1 MMKYNYDLKK
11 YPKKTSSNE
20 ILHKNLPLSE
30 NGQDESV
37 QIDTIPIMR
46 IDSVLKSFMINN
58 RIDFDQK
65 LKFHNL
71 NQHYILV
78 NTSAFVVVKNMQV
91 KAVIFMFYKNESRM
105 TITITACDTKV
116 WDK

>member
-1 MMKYNYDLKK
+1 MKYNYDLKK
-11 YPKKTSSNE
+11 YPKKTSSND
-20 ILHKNLPLSE
+20 ILHKNLPPRE
-30 NGQDESV
+30 KGQDEGV
-37 QIDTIPIMR
+37 QTDIIPIMR

-65 LKFHNL
+65 LKSHNL

-78 NTSAFVVVKNMQV
+78 NLSAFIVVKNTQI
-91 KAVIFMFYKNESRM
+91 KAVIFIFYKNESRM
-105 TITITACDTKV
+105 TLTITACDTKV